1 MFETTAPAKFALE
14 RSTTAASMSFWNG
27 QEGTRRVDEWGG
39 VLSPSVRR
47 RRTNST
53 TSHRIWSTSS
63 WLRLPS
69 KADQD
74 RTKNSR
80 AAVSASLRDFVSGFS
95 ALYGRS
101 TLPVRRH
108 LSLDAKFSCGYL
120 AKDFVFGSLNFS
132 DSQRQVSYRLSIL
145 LCHNKL
151 TIFTLSALSGCS
163 WHCFSWGSKPFN
175 FLPVFIFWIQ
185 SWPFWMNSS
194 LSWKVETTAVH
205 SPCLTWTCL
214 LSTGYYC
221 SVGAVWIGQS
231 L

>member
-1 MFETTAPAKFALE
+1 ML
-14 RSTTAASMSFWNG
+14 
-27 QEGTRRVDEWGG
+27 RRCLSEMDKKEQDE
-39 VLSPSVRR
+39 
-47 RRTNST
+47 
-53 TSHRIWSTSS
+53 STSEEES
-63 WLRLPS
+63 YHHQSGVVAQTPLHHTGFGQRPPGFDCPQ

-101 TLPVRRH
+101 TLPVRWH
-108 LSLDAKFSCGYL
+108 LSLDAKFSCGYV

-175 FLPVFIFWIQ
+175 FLPVFICWIQ